1 MGLLNGIE
9 LQPFQKIGAQ
19 NVASNFHHLLADEP
33 GLGKTLQILAA
44 VAFHKFKRS
53 AVVCPAGV
61 RSHWKDTI
69 KRVGLS
75 LDNFHVDS
83 YEAATNGK
91 FPAGPYDCIIPD
103 EAHYLK
109 NADSLRTQ
117 ALFGNEL
124 GLARQARFKWP
135 LTGTPFLKR
144 PREVYPV
151 LKCLHEPALLK
162 AGIKNFDDYAHRFCG
177 SHWDGRE
184 FNTKGATNLDQLR
197 ELMGSFM
204 TRRTVDEVMP
214 ELPPILLSKIGL
226 ELTADERAPI
236 DEIEKEI
243 LNREAFMSSVREDY
257 SSMGDSARIR
267 RATGE
272 AMAKQAAEF
281 IDEKINCGAGKV
293 VVFFRHTAV
302 GRILERELGHRF
314 PVFFAGGMSDAQK
327 DKAKRTFMEKDGD
340 CEVFLGQ
347 MQASGTGID
356 GLQTCCHTVV
366 DVEPDWVTEDMR
378 QRFARL
384 RRMGMD
390 LGRPVNAYILYVPG
404 TIQAAI
410 IEVNVREAKTIEKLV
425 KVSAVHSGI
434 KRLDE
439 FQKAEIDEL
448 MGDL

>member
-1 MGLLNGIE
+1 MGLLKDIE
-9 LQPFQKIGAQ
+9 LAPFQKVGAE
-19 NVASNFHHLLADEP
+19 NLASNFHHLLADEP

-44 VAFHKFKRS
+44 CAFHKFKRS

-61 RSHWKDTI
+61 RSHWKSTI
-69 KRVGLS
+69 QRVGLNI
-75 LDNFHVDS
+75 DNFHVDS

-117 ALFGNEL
+117 ALFGNED
-124 GLARQARFKWP
+124 GIARQARFKWP

-151 LKCLHEPALLK
+151 LKCLHESALIS
-162 AGIKNFDDYAHRFCG
+162 AGIKNFSDYAQRFCG
-177 SHWDGRE
+177 GHYDGRE

-197 ELMGSFM
+197 LLMGSFM

-214 ELPPILLSKIGL
+214 ELPPILLSLIPL
-226 ELTADERAPI
+226 ELNSDERAPI
-236 DEIEKEI
+236 DEIESEI

-257 SSMGDSARIR
+257 MAMGDSAKLR
-267 RATGE
+267 RATGV
-272 AMAKQAAEF
+272 AMAKQAADLIE
-281 IDEKINCGAGKV
+281 DKINCGAGKV

-302 GRILERELGHRF
+302 GRILEQALGHRF

-327 DKAKRTFMEKDGD
+327 DRAKKTFMDPNGD

-390 LGRPVNAYILYVPG
+390 LGRPVNAYVLYVPG
-404 TIQAAI
+404 TIQGAI
-410 IEVNVREAKTIEKLV
+410 IEVNAREARTIEKLV
-425 KVSAVHSGI
+425 CTSATHVI
-434 KRLDE
+434 KR
-439 FQKAEIDEL
+439 IDDFAAADIEAL